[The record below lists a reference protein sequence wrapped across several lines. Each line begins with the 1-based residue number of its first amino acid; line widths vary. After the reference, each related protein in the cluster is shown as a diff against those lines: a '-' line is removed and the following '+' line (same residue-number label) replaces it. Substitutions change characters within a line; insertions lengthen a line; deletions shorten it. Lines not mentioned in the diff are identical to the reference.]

1 LPGGFFLEWTK
12 NAGLVGIQDGAS
24 EVCAARDYP
33 EVAVATPCRTTLQE
47 ILLDHEHEA
56 ARREGVAKVLRLFD
70 AQDKERTPT
79 MVHFDHNTHVL
90 RVEDDSHG
98 FLTVRI
104 SLRLPAK
111 VLHVIRFRKKPKLG
125 VIYFFRKAGSLNDL
139 SVESGLMGTL
149 EEQASTHLAGK
160 AQIY

>member
-1 LPGGFFLEWTK
+1 MDFE
-12 NAGLVGIQDGAS
+12 Q
-24 EVCAARDYP
+24 
-33 EVAVATPCRTTLQE
+33 
-47 ILLDHEHEA
+47 EA

-70 AQDKERTPT
+70 AQDKERTAT

-104 SLRLPAK
+104 SSRLPAK

-160 AQIY
+160 ARIY